1 MENVG
6 IRYGRGPE
14 ILSNINLSLERGS
27 FHYLTGKSGAGKTSL
42 LSMMYLAQKPSRG
55 NVSVFGN
62 NVNFANRNSLAMF
75 RRRIGVVF
83 QDFRL
88 LEHSSAFDNV
98 ALPLRVCGMNEK
110 EIRKRVNEL
119 LKWGEIDRSPSAITS
134 TLSGGEKQRVIL
146 ARAIVQQPELLI
158 LDEPTN
164 HLDIKFQFEVLD
176 LVKDLNISTLCVL
189 HNIELSARY
198 CDYLY
203 AMKQGRIVA
212 EGAPNKLITK
222 ETIRTIYDVE
232 SEIYTNPITQDL
244 AVAFLPTRYR

>member
-1 MENVG
+1 MSKTPIIEMENVG

-88 LEHSSAFDNV
+88 FAFSLGQNV
-98 ALPLRVCGMNEK
+98 TAGADVDRARAEVCLR
-110 EIRKRVNEL
+110 EL
-119 LKWGEIDRSPSAITS
+119 RDAIPTAAAVGYV
-134 TLSGGEKQRVIL
+134 TEKQDSW
-146 ARAIVQQPELLI
+146 IVLE
-158 LDEPTN
+158 
-164 HLDIKFQFEVLD
+164 
-176 LVKDLNISTLCVL
+176 
-189 HNIELSARY
+189 
-198 CDYLY
+198 
-203 AMKQGRIVA
+203 
-212 EGAPNKLITK
+212 
-222 ETIRTIYDVE
+222 
-232 SEIYTNPITQDL
+232 
-244 AVAFLPTRYR
+244 

>member
-1 MENVG
+1 MSKTPIIEMENVG

-119 LKWGEIDRSPSAITS
+119 LKWVEIDRSTSAAVVICARLVETMTPYWPSAESRPTHICM
-134 TLSGGEKQRVIL
+134 V
-146 ARAIVQQPELLI
+146 
-158 LDEPTN
+158 EPT
-164 HLDIKFQFEVLD
+164 F
-176 LVKDLNISTLCVL
+176 
-189 HNIELSARY
+189 
-198 CDYLY
+198 
-203 AMKQGRIVA
+203 
-212 EGAPNKLITK
+212 
-222 ETIRTIYDVE
+222 TIWYSSPFWNSFCR
-232 SEIYTNPITQDL
+232 S
-244 AVAFLPTRYR
+244 